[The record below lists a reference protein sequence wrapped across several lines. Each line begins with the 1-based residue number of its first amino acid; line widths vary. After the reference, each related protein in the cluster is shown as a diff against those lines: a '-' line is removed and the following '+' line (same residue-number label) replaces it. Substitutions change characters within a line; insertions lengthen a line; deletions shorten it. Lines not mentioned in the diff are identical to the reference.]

1 MGLQCL
7 VNIGLWKRNEIFFS
21 SVHQF
26 CYSPLLSLWI
36 LHPLDIPENSV
47 AFGVAGDRR
56 RNAGSS
62 SSGRV

>member
-7 VNIGLWKRNEIFFS
+7 VNIGLGKRNGIFFS

-26 CYSPLLSLWI
+26 CYSQLLSLWI

-47 AFGVAGDRR
+47 TFGVAGDRR
-56 RNAGSS
+56 NAGRSS
-62 SSGRV
+62 WGRV

>member
-7 VNIGLWKRNEIFFS
+7 VNNGEEKWIFFSS

-26 CYSPLLSLWI
+26 CYSQLLSQWI
-36 LHPLDIPENSV
+36 LHPPHISERSV
-47 AFGVAGDRR
+47 TLGMAGDRR

-62 SSGRV
+62 THRRV